1 MSIKTLTRSF
11 AGGEI
16 TPELFGR
23 LDLGKFQTGLA
34 ICRNFIP
41 LPHGPV
47 TRRPGTKLVRE
58 VKTSANYTRLI
69 PFAFSAD
76 QTMVLEFGNLYLR
89 FHTQGGTLLSGGSPY
104 EIVTPFATADLADL
118 HFTQSAD
125 VLTITHPTYGIREVR
140 RLGATNW
147 TVSAVSFAPSL
158 SAPTGVTAT
167 ATVASGSGH
176 VTISYVVTA
185 VAENGVD
192 ESLAS
197 STASCSN
204 TLSTSG
210 NYNTITWS
218 AVTGAVRYNIYKKT
232 GGVFAYIGQSDL
244 TRSFKD
250 DNFAGDQAKVP
261 PEDLIAL
268 NSASGEYPSTTTYHE
283 QRRWFAG
290 TDNKPQTL
298 FATRTATETNLT
310 SSIPSLADDAIE
322 VRLAA
327 QQQNR
332 IRHLVPLSDLIALT
346 AGGEWRI
353 FNQGAEAITPTS
365 ISIKPQGY
373 SGASNVQPVVTS
385 GSILYVQAQGSRI
398 RELSYNWESSAYKS
412 VDMTIMAPHLA
423 NNHTLIDLAYSRA
436 PDQILW
442 AVRSDGALLSM
453 TYVPE
458 HQVYA
463 WAKHDTDGLVESICV
478 VAEDTEDALYLVV
491 KRTINGSTK
500 RFVERLQS
508 RMFTELED
516 AYMVDC
522 GATYDGVPNDTI
534 TGLTWLEG
542 KVVNILADGAVHP
555 QRTVTSGSITL
566 DYEASKIHIGLPI
579 VSDIKTLPLA
589 FEGAQAA
596 GQGTLKNV
604 NKVHMRVYQSSGI
617 QAGPSFSRLTTY
629 PTRSV
634 DDPYGSPP
642 ALRTGE
648 LSMAIG
654 PSWNTDGG
662 VCVRQTE
669 PLPLTILSMTMEV
682 ATGG

>member
-16 TPELFGR
+16 TPELYGR
-23 LDLGKFQTGLA
+23 IDLGKFQTGLST
-34 ICRNFIP
+34 CRNFIP

-47 TRRPGTKLVRE
+47 TRRPGTRYVRE

-76 QTMVLEFGNLYLR
+76 QTMVLEFGNLYIR
-89 FHTQGGTLLSGGSPY
+89 FHTLGGTLISGGSPY
-104 EIVTPFATADLADL
+104 EIVSPYPTAALADL

-125 VLTITHPTYGIREVR
+125 VLTITHPSYGIREVR

-147 TVSAVSFAPSL
+147 TISTVTFAPAL
-158 SAPTGVTAT
+158 SPPTGFTTSKVGT
-167 ATVASGSGH
+167 G
-176 VTISYVVTA
+176 TISYSYVVTS
-185 VAENGVD
+185 VAENGID
-192 ESLAS
+192 ESYAS
-197 STASCSN
+197 SVTTMTNNLNTAGNSN
-204 TLSTSG
+204 SL
-210 NYNTITWS
+210 NWS
-218 AVTGAVRYNIYKKT
+218 AATGAARYNVYKKT
-232 GGVFAYIGQSDL
+232 GGVWAYIGQADSGL
-244 TRSFKD
+244 SFTD
-250 DNFAGDQAKVP
+250 DNFLGDQTKVP
-261 PEDLIAL
+261 PGDFISL
-268 NSASGEYPSTTTYHE
+268 NGSSNNYPSTATYHE

-290 TDNKPQTL
+290 TNNKPQTL
-298 FATRTATETNLT
+298 FATRTATENNLT
-310 SSIPSLADDAIE
+310 GSIPSQADDAME
-322 VRLAA
+322 VRIAA

-353 FNQGAEAITPTS
+353 YAQGAEAITPTS
-365 ISIKPQGY
+365 VSIKPQGY
-373 SGASNVQPVVTS
+373 AGASNVQPVVTS
-385 GSILYVQAQGSRI
+385 GSILYVQAQGSRV
-398 RELSYNWESSAYKS
+398 RELSYNWESNAYRS
-412 VDMTIMAPHLA
+412 VDMTIMAPHLG
-423 NNHTLIDLAYSRA
+423 NGYTLTDLAYSRA

-442 AVRSDGALLSM
+442 AIRSDGVLLSM

-458 HQVYA
+458 HQVYG
-463 WAKHDTDGLVESICV
+463 WARHDTDGVFESICT
-478 VAEDTEDALYLVV
+478 VAEGNEDALYAVV
-491 KRTINGSTK
+491 RRTINGSTK
-500 RFVERLQS
+500 RFVERLDT
-508 RMFTELED
+508 RMFFTPED

-522 GATYDGVPNDTI
+522 GGTYSGSPVSTI
-534 TGLTWLEG
+534 SGLSWLEG
-542 KVVNILADGAVHP
+542 KTVNILADGAVHP
-555 QRTVTSGSITL
+555 QRVVTSGSITL
-566 DYEASKIHIGLPI
+566 EYAASTIHIGLPI
-579 VSDIKTLPLA
+579 IADIKTLPLA
-589 FEGAQAA
+589 FEGAQAS

-617 QAGPSFSRLTTY
+617 QAGPSFERLTSY
-629 PTRSV
+629 PARSV

-669 PLPLTILSMTMEV
+669 PLPLTILSMTLEV

>member
-1 MSIKTLTRSF
+1 MSVKSLTRSF

-16 TPELFGR
+16 TPELYGR

-34 ICRNFIP
+34 TCRNFIP

-47 TRRPGTKLVRE
+47 TRRPGTKYVRE
-58 VKTSANYTRLI
+58 VKTSANFTRLI

-104 EIVTPFATADLADL
+104 EIVTPFATADLRDL

-125 VLTITHPTYGIREVR
+125 VLTIAHPSYGIREVR
-140 RLGATNW
+140 RLGTTNW
-147 TVSAVSFAPSL
+147 TITTVSFAPTL
-158 SAPTGVTAT
+158 SAPTGLSISKVGTGSVTYK
-167 ATVASGSGH
+167 
-176 VTISYVVTA
+176 YVVTA
-185 VAENGVD
+185 LADNGVD
-192 ESLAS
+192 ESAAS
-197 STASCSN
+197 AEINTTNNLSTA
-204 TLSTSG
+204 G
-210 NYNTITWS
+210 NSNTITWS
-218 AVTGAVRYNIYKKT
+218 AVTGAARYNVYKKT
-232 GGVFAYIGQSDL
+232 GGVYAYIGQSDL
-244 TRSFKD
+244 TRSFTD
-250 DNFAGDQAKVP
+250 DNFLGDQAKVP
-261 PEDLIAL
+261 PESFIDFNGAT
-268 NSASGEYPSTTTYHE
+268 GEYPSTVTYHE

-290 TDNKPQTL
+290 TDSKPQTV

-373 SGASNVQPVVTS
+373 SGANNVQPVVTS

-398 RELSYNWESSAYKS
+398 RELSYNWESNAYKS
-412 VDMTIMAPHLA
+412 IDMSIMAPHIA
-423 NNHTLIDLAYSRA
+423 NGYTIVDIAYSRA
-436 PDQILW
+436 PDQIMW
-442 AVRSDGALLSM
+442 AVRSDGALLSL

-463 WAKHDTDGLVESICV
+463 WAKHDTDGEVECICV
-478 VAEDTEDALYLVV
+478 VAEGTEDALYMVV

-500 RFVERLQS
+500 RYVERLES
-508 RMFTELED
+508 RLFTELED

-534 TGLTWLEG
+534 SGLTWLEG
-542 KVVNILADGAVHP
+542 KTVNILADGAVHP
-555 QRTVTSGSITL
+555 QRVVTSGSITL
-566 DYEASKIHIGLPI
+566 EYEASKIHIGLPI

-589 FEGAQAA
+589 FEGVQAS
-596 GQGTLKNV
+596 GQGVLKNV
-604 NKVHMRVYQSSGI
+604 SKVHLRVYQSSGL

-629 PTRSV
+629 PARSV

-654 PSWNTDGG
+654 PSWNTDGA

-669 PLPLTILSMTMEV
+669 PLPLTILSMTLEV

>member
-23 LDLGKFQTGLA
+23 IDLGKFQTGLSV
-34 ICRNFIP
+34 CRNFLP

-47 TRRPGTKLVRE
+47 TRRPGTKFVRE
-58 VKTSANYTRLI
+58 AKNNTFTRLI
-69 PFAFSAD
+69 PFAYSAD
-76 QTMVLEFGNLYLR
+76 QTMVLEFGNLYIR
-89 FHTQGGTLLSGGSPY
+89 FHTLGGTLMSGGVPY
-104 EIVTPFATADLADL
+104 EIVSPYVTADLADL

-125 VLTITHPTYGIREVR
+125 VLTITHPDYEIREVR

-147 TVSAVSFAPSL
+147 TVSTVSFAPIL
-158 SAPTGVTAT
+158 SAPTGLAITKVGT
-167 ATVASGSGH
+167 GSI
-176 VTISYVVTA
+176 TYAYVVTA
-185 VAENGVD
+185 LADNGVD

-197 STASCSN
+197 TEITTTNNLSTAGNSN
-204 TLSTSG
+204 TV
-210 NYNTITWS
+210 TWS
-218 AVTGAVRYNIYKKT
+218 AVTGAARYNVYKKT
-232 GGVFAYIGQSDL
+232 GGVYAYIGQSDSNR
-244 TRSFKD
+244 TFKD

-261 PEDLIAL
+261 PESFITI
-268 NSASGEYPSTTTYHE
+268 NSAAGDYPSTATYHE

-290 TDNKPQTL
+290 TDNKPQTV

-310 SSIPSLADDAIE
+310 SSIPSLSDDALE

-353 FNQGAEAITPTS
+353 FNDGAPAITPTS
-365 ISIKPQGY
+365 ISLKPQGY

-385 GSILYVQAQGSRI
+385 GSILYVQAQGARI
-398 RELSYNWESSAYKS
+398 RELSYNWESNAYKS
-412 VDMTIMAPHLA
+412 IDMSIMAPHLA
-423 NNHTLIDLAYSRA
+423 ERFTFIDLAYSRA
-436 PDQILW
+436 PDQVLW
-442 AVRSDGALLSM
+442 VVRSDGVLLSM

-463 WAKHDTDGLVESICV
+463 WARHDTDGIVKSICT
-478 VAEDTEDALYLVV
+478 VAEGNEDALYLVV
-491 KRTINGSTK
+491 QRVVNGATK
-500 RFVERLQS
+500 QYVEHLDT
-508 RMFTELED
+508 RMFSALED

-542 KVVNILADGAVHP
+542 KTVNILADGAVHP
-555 QRTVTSGSITL
+555 QRVVTSGTITL

-579 VSDIKTLPLA
+579 VADIMTLPLA

-604 NKVHMRVYQSSGI
+604 SKVHMRVYQSSGV
-617 QAGPSFSRLTTY
+617 QAGPSFDRLTTY
-629 PTRSV
+629 PTRSIA
-634 DDPYGSPP
+634 DPYGMPP

-648 LSMAIG
+648 LSLAIG

-662 VCVRQTE
+662 VCVRQLE
-669 PLPLTILSMTMEV
+669 PLPLTILSMTLEV